1 MLSFLN
7 CSCRSL
13 IASVVSVVLVS
24 VGVLYVSVSPLHAQ
38 VQVPTTVA
46 FDLMKKFSGSYPV
59 GYSANQ
65 FTFNITGITN
75 PVTLTPFTVD
85 TATAVVDLPIG
96 TYTISENGPAGFVPA
111 DWTVQWSGAG
121 CQDLTGESTTI
132 TVEERHLGLSN
143 FGCRADNQWKPEN
156 PDEDPDPITGTLLVS
171 KVIVGTTTV
180 PTSDFSFTYT
190 GAAANIAFELDGTNA
205 LSLATG
211 TYAVTEVTALGY
223 TATYSNCSNI
233 AVVAGAT
240 TTACVITNTLSS
252 SNGGGGDDSRY
263 LIFGY
268 VWHDANENDNW
279 EMNES
284 NSADNESDLDG
295 WTVEITNGTTAY
307 TTTTDSTGYYSFY
320 VTVGTWTINEVLQ
333 SGWTKTFPNVNGHI
347 VAVTG
352 PITQAPHPNFFS
364 KLTNYVLPTA
374 YAEIL
379 TQYGPFDF
387 GNVFFGSGGGNGN
400 GGNGNGG
407 SSSGS
412 RSNRSTD
419 TGGQGGGSMADP
431 APMPLVLG
439 ETTSVLPVGA
449 PNTGAGGTSP
459 VNTTAPSL
467 FAILTTVVAVRKTK

>member
-7 CSCRSL
+7 CSCHSL
-13 IASVVSVVLVS
+13 IASAVSVVLVS
-24 VGVLYVSVSPLHAQ
+24 VGILYVSVSPLHAQ

-240 TTACVITNTLSS
+240 TTACVITNTLNSG
-252 SNGGGGDDSRY
+252 NGGGGNNATGRIIIEKQTIPDGNLTAFTFVPSWSAQTFTLQDGQQSTSTTLATGTY
-263 LIFGY
+263 SI
-268 VWHDANENDNW
+268 V
-279 EMNES
+279 ES
-284 NSADNESDLDG
+284 PVALWTQTSAVCSDGSSVTAILLAAG
-295 WTVEITNGTTAY
+295 ETITCVFTNTLNTNG
-307 TTTTDSTGYYSFY
+307 
-320 VTVGTWTINEVLQ
+320 
-333 SGWTKTFPNVNGHI
+333 
-347 VAVTG
+347 
-352 PITQAPHPNFFS
+352 
-364 KLTNYVLPTA
+364 
-374 YAEIL
+374 
-379 TQYGPFDF
+379 
-387 GNVFFGSGGGNGN
+387 GGGNGN
-400 GGNGNGG
+400 GNGSNGSSSGGG
-407 SSSGS
+407 SSSS

>member
-7 CSCRSL
+7 CSCHSL

-24 VGVLYVSVSPLHAQ
+24 VGILYVSVSPLHAQ

-132 TVEERHLGLSN
+132 TVEARHLGLSN

-156 PDEDPDPITGTLLVS
+156 SDEDPDPITGTLLVS

-240 TTACVITNTLSS
+240 TTACVITNTLNSG
-252 SNGGGGDDSRY
+252 NGGGGNNATGRIIIEKQTIPDGNLTAFTFVPSWSAQTFTLQDGQQSTSTTLATGTY
-263 LIFGY
+263 SI
-268 VWHDANENDNW
+268 V
-279 EMNES
+279 ES
-284 NSADNESDLDG
+284 PVALWTQTSAVCSDGSSVTAILLAAG
-295 WTVEITNGTTAY
+295 ETITCVFTNTLNTNG
-307 TTTTDSTGYYSFY
+307 
-320 VTVGTWTINEVLQ
+320 
-333 SGWTKTFPNVNGHI
+333 
-347 VAVTG
+347 
-352 PITQAPHPNFFS
+352 
-364 KLTNYVLPTA
+364 
-374 YAEIL
+374 
-379 TQYGPFDF
+379 
-387 GNVFFGSGGGNGN
+387 GGGNGN
-400 GGNGNGG
+400 GNGSNGSSGGG
-407 SSSGS
+407 SSSS

>member
-132 TVEERHLGLSN
+132 TVEARHLGLSN

-190 GAAANIAFELDGTNA
+190 GAVANIAFELDGTNA

-240 TTACVITNTLSS
+240 TTACVITNTLNSG
-252 SNGGGGDDSRY
+252 NGGGGNNATGRIIIEKQTIPDGNLTAFTFVPSWSAQTFTLQDGQQSTSTTLATGTY
-263 LIFGY
+263 SIVESPVALWTQTSAVCSDGSPVTAILLAAGETVTCVFTNTLN
-268 VWHDANENDNW
+268 AN
-279 EMNES
+279 
-284 NSADNESDLDG
+284 
-295 WTVEITNGTTAY
+295 
-307 TTTTDSTGYYSFY
+307 
-320 VTVGTWTINEVLQ
+320 
-333 SGWTKTFPNVNGHI
+333 
-347 VAVTG
+347 
-352 PITQAPHPNFFS
+352 
-364 KLTNYVLPTA
+364 
-374 YAEIL
+374 
-379 TQYGPFDF
+379 
-387 GNVFFGSGGGNGN
+387 GGGN
-400 GGNGNGG
+400 GGNGNGNGGGGGG
-407 SSSGS
+407 SSSS

-431 APMPLVLG
+431 APIPLVLG
-439 ETTSVLPVGA
+439 ESTSVLPAGA

-467 FAILTTVVAVRKTK
+467 FAILTTVVAVRKTT